1 MESKVSIV
9 DRINADHHHRKQDA
23 SRTAIAFV
31 DRESPQRLWVAIVEH
46 EAIPGTRAVLF
57 LQTNE
62 PADDAILG
70 RFSEDASPEDLS
82 ITGLYDLSHV
92 GEVDQLSRVAL
103 NDFVRDFG
111 SNGIVDVRMAAG
123 TPRSRTGL
131 KEQTPR
137 WFVGDLDHTWSWN
150 EDGRMEV
157 KCRVVVDVANERLV
171 AAQVWGYESWCEA
184 DSDQNDDLAKLLF
197 IENKVGEA
205 PVAFDLFEIDRLPE
219 WATCA
224 AGDQQVPPYQDDE
237 VIGLDKDGCVV
248 QWNSDNGMP
257 ANSGESLEEF
267 GLHNL
272 RKYEFARVGV
282 AREAWEA
289 AVAEQA
295 NTLPKYQWTKGDSA
309 AADARGWGLFESS
322 GNSLELQLQ
331 RSDEDSFFDNDEAA
345 ATHVQML
352 ANFGDL
358 TATHAVQALIAAA
371 SSDVE
376 RFKLGLPEAKLPESA
391 NETPRIDR
399 IIGGQNR
406 VLVLHTKESDLT
418 FVIPHGVSE
427 RDWLIQET
435 LKAKSE
441 AAGLYERAQQLM
453 ARAGHAHVAAGLCDA
468 SEVGPS
474 DSASA
479 PSQRM

>member
-1 MESKVSIV
+1 MSIV
-9 DRINADHHHRKQDA
+9 DD
-23 SRTAIAFV
+23 F
-31 DRESPQRLWVAIVEH
+31 QR
-46 EAIPGTRAVLF
+46 
-57 LQTNE
+57 
-62 PADDAILG
+62 
-70 RFSEDASPEDLS
+70 
-82 ITGLYDLSHV
+82 
-92 GEVDQLSRVAL
+92 RVAAATGVMEGRKKPGSQVALTEMQETAMRHKLMAFGVETFQRGVELAGAQPGMKWHFMGCGQSSYESEQAAFRAACEVVGVTPDAALRPL
-103 NDFVRDFG
+103 NG
-111 SNGIVDVRMAAG
+111 G
-123 TPRSRTGL
+123 TDRNL
-131 KEQTPR
+131 QTPR
-137 WFVGDLDHTWSWN
+137 WFVGERDHTWSWN

-197 IENKVGEA
+197 VENKVGEA

-224 AGDQQVPPYQDDE
+224 AGDQQVPPYQGDE

-248 QWNSDNGMP
+248 QWNSDNDMP

-272 RKYEFARVGV
+272 REYEFARVGV

-331 RSDEDSFFDNDEAA
+331 RSGEDSFFVDDEAV

-352 ANFGDL
+352 ANFGDP
-358 TATHAVQALIAAA
+358 TATHAVQALIAAE

-376 RFKLGLPEAKLPESA
+376 RFKLRLPEAKLPESA

-399 IIGGQNR
+399 ILGGQNR

-418 FVIPHGVSE
+418 FIIPPGVSE
-427 RDWLIQET
+427 RDWLIQEA
-435 LKAKSE
+435 LKARTE
-441 AAGLYERAQQLM
+441 AAGLYERALQLM

-468 SEVGPS
+468 SEAGPS

-479 PSQRM
+479 SSPRM

>member
-9 DRINADHHHRKQDA
+9 DRINADHHHLNWDA

-31 DRESPQRLWVAIVEH
+31 DRESPRRLWVAMVEH

-57 LQTNE
+57 FQANE

-82 ITGLYDLSHV
+82 IAGLYDLSHV

-103 NDFVRDFG
+103 NDFVRGFG
-111 SNGIVDVRMAAG
+111 SNGIVDDRMAAG

-157 KCRVVVDVANERLV
+157 KCRVVVDVANERLL

-197 IENKVGEA
+197 FEHKVGEA

-224 AGDQQVPPYQDDE
+224 VGDQQVPPYQDDE

-272 RKYEFARVGV
+272 REYEFARVGV

-295 NTLPKYQWTKGDSA
+295 NTLPSV
-309 AADARGWGLFESS
+309 
-322 GNSLELQLQ
+322 NP
-331 RSDEDSFFDNDEAA
+331 
-345 ATHVQML
+345 
-352 ANFGDL
+352 
-358 TATHAVQALIAAA
+358 TATHALQALIAAA

-376 RFKLGLPEAKLPESA
+376 RFKLRLPEAKLPESA

-418 FVIPHGVSE
+418 FIIPPGVSE
-427 RDWLIQET
+427 RDWLMQET

-453 ARAGHAHVAAGLCDA
+453 ARAGHAHVAADLCDA
-468 SEVGPS
+468 SEAGPS

-479 PSQRM
+479 PSPCM